1 MTIKV
6 GSFILSS
13 PVLLAPM
20 SGISDAPFRQLVAGF
35 GAGLVFSEMIA
46 SQAMI
51 RSTRE
56 SLGKAR
62 GPQPGDNTGGH
73 ACGGAGMP
81 WAVQLA
87 GNEPEVM
94 AEAARAVVDQGAR
107 LVDINMGCPVKKVT
121 RGLAGSALMRDL
133 DLARRILAAVTAAV
147 SVPVTLKMRLG
158 WDDGQRNAPALAA
171 IAQDCGIAM
180 LTVHGRTRCQL
191 FGGQADWAAV
201 ASVKAA
207 VSIPVVVNG
216 DIATPEQALRA
227 LSASGADAVMVGRG
241 ACGRPWALS
250 RIADV
255 LSGRRPAP
263 EPSPRARLDLLLGHY
278 EAMLGHY
285 GTARG
290 VRIARK
296 HLAWWLRDF
305 PAGEAVARQ
314 ANSLD
319 EPGAVMALLRRI
331 APRAEERFA
340 A

>member
-1 MTIKV
+1 MTIKI
-6 GSFILSS
+6 GSFTLTS

-20 SGISDAPFRQLVAGF
+20 SGISDAPFRRMVAGF
-35 GAGLVFSEMIA
+35 GAGLMFSEMIA

-56 SLGKAR
+56 SLGKSQA
-62 GPQPGDNTGGH
+62 PGDRH
-73 ACGGAGMP
+73 ARENPGMP

-94 AEAARAVVDQGAR
+94 AEAARAVVDQGAQ

-121 RGLAGSALMRDL
+121 RGLAGSALMRDP
-133 DLARRILAAVTAAV
+133 DLARRIIAAVTGAV

-191 FGGQADWAAV
+191 FTGQADWAAV
-201 ASVKAA
+201 AAVKAA
-207 VSIPVVVNG
+207 VSVPVVVNG
-216 DIATPEQALRA
+216 DIATPDQALRA
-227 LSASGADAVMVGRG
+227 LSASGADGVMVGRG
-241 ACGRPWALS
+241 ACGRPWALA

-255 LSGRRPAP
+255 LAGRGPAP
-263 EPSPRARLDLLLGHY
+263 EPAPRARLDLLHEHY
-278 EAMLGHY
+278 EDMLNHY
-285 GTARG
+285 GAARG
-290 VRIARK
+290 LRIARK
-296 HLAWWLRDF
+296 HLAWWLQDF
-305 PAGEAVARQ
+305 PAGEAVVRQ
-314 ANSLD
+314 ANVLD
-319 EPGAVMALLRRI
+319 QPGAVMALLRRI
-331 APRAEERFA
+331 APAGEERFA